1 MQMQDLRE
9 ELDEILERCVAKTP
23 FFVSTSRPKPVLV
36 AVDRQNALE
45 LYRFTFCLCL
55 CPEPVLAKSERLE
68 YRNELNNLNSKV
80 YIKIEKEKLS

>member
-1 MQMQDLRE
+1 MQDLRE

-36 AVDRQNALE
+36 VVDRQNALE
-45 LYRFTFCLCL
+45 LCCWFTFCLCL

-68 YRNELNNLNSKV
+68 YRNELNN
-80 YIKIEKEKLS
+80 